1 MCVFLI
7 LFFDNSLLL
16 YFTKIQKQ
24 TKKFTK
30 ILVWGWLEVEK
41 RNPWWFPSDSLSS
54 AGSGDWVLGAMCGIT
69 GWTCR
74 WTEAVELGGGAGIQA
89 ELFRTRVSIQWRN
102 NFFFS
107 QTRDS
112 WANLLGS
119 SPPDG
124 QRSTD
129 RSWAQPEGESFLTDK
144 KLLMVKPPSSSSSG
158 HQQKGYLE
166 LNVEAYFGD
175 FPGDPVV
182 KTPCSQCRRPRFN
195 PWSGN

>member
-1 MCVFLI
+1 MCLFNFIFLI
-7 LFFDNSLLL
+7 IHCYSIL
-16 YFTKIQKQ
+16 QKYKNKQ
-24 TKKFTK
+24 KKFTK

-54 AGSGDWVLGAMCGIT
+54 AGSGDWVLGAMCDIT

-107 QTRDS
+107 QTGDS

-144 KLLMVKPPSSSSSG
+144 KLLMACMEPPRSSSSG

-166 LNVEAYFGD
+166 LNVEAYVGD

-182 KTPCSQCRRPRFN
+182 KTPCRRPRFN